1 MSYIVSTIPTRK
13 DDIKLELKKLKV
25 FGLSVALAT
34 VATACS
40 SSISTKSHSTPKP
53 LNQTDA
59 IITAFKNAEN
69 AILLAQMTQGRN
81 INDLQS
87 TVGNPDLSN
96 ILLSI
101 NQIKQDN
108 YIFKG
113 TVTIQTVKVL
123 KETKVEAL
131 VEACGIDSGW
141 YMDPKTGKSVLG
153 TSQGSS
159 NMFDSARMIY
169 TSNSWKLNDEKIRE
183 ASSPCKI

>member
-69 AILLAQMTQGRN
+69 AFLKASESNNAGSEFALNKYM
-81 INDLQS
+81 
-87 TVGNPDLSN
+87 VNPELSF
-96 ILLSI
+96 II
-101 NQIKQDN
+101 QKRKR
-108 YIFKG
+108 IF
-113 TVTIQTVKVL
+113 
-123 KETKVEAL
+123 ET
-131 VEACGIDSGW
+131 S
-141 YMDPKTGKSVLG
+141 KSKRISL
-153 TSQGSS
+153 
-159 NMFDSARMIY
+159 FD
-169 TSNSWKLNDEKIRE
+169 
-183 ASSPCKI
+183 